1 MKPPAL
7 TVVRQTILNK
17 ENPPMLINLAF
28 LILSLLAAGLFAYLV
43 VGIVIYLHELRRASG
58 VELKSHP
65 SV

>member
-1 MKPPAL
+1 
-7 TVVRQTILNK
+7 
-17 ENPPMLINLAF
+17 MLINLAF